1 MENIWVGDLWNFLKE
16 EVNVV
21 PHSYQ
26 GKDGAFEGPQCNKIL
41 NCVEEKLKPHLLAA
55 GEPGKLYYDFLV
67 EFKRFKDTFF
77 GNVLPGNHR
86 DVALNF
92 KTKLNLLN
100 TTLGFP
106 ITPKLHMMAEHVLDW
121 VTKFGRAL
129 GDESEQAVEA
139 LHSIFD
145 ALWDSFL
152 VKDDKSDIYIVHGL
166 KATLKFNA
174 DQTNSVYDTSI
185 LSEE

>member
-1 MENIWVGDLWNFLKE
+1 M
-16 EVNVV
+16 
-21 PHSYQ
+21 
-26 GKDGAFEGPQCNKIL
+26 
-41 NCVEEKLKPHLLAA
+41 
-55 GEPGKLYYDFLV
+55 
-67 EFKRFKDTFF
+67 
-77 GNVLPGNHR
+77 
-86 DVALNF
+86 ALNF
-92 KTKLNLLN
+92 KDKLNLLN

-121 VTKFGRAL
+121 VNMFWRAL

-152 VKDDKSDIYIVHGL
+152 VKDDESDIYIVHGL
-166 KATLKFNA
+166 KANLKFNS